1 MTTTAMTWFYRAPE
15 KIPYYIGERVNG
27 TFWEARMPGVF
38 LDVVRSEPPFLMEG
52 NYNGAPI
59 QMEWVPN
66 KWLRLTTCPASPALA
81 KGLANILRRK
91 PNLSF
96 ETADGETI
104 WEWRLE
110 DADQR
115 WQQIQG
121 KPAFRNPTRLD
132 AER

>member
-115 WQQIQG
+115 WQEIQG